1 MGAGT
6 DGFVTGFARGF
17 QGSYESGL
25 KKNANKLSS
34 LMDDFKKRQAEYE
47 ANKEED
53 ENYIRSAKEIAA
65 ANGGPEG
72 SWVNAYQ
79 GFLQGRTADSII
91 RDFRSGTFSTP
102 APPSVDAQSEDLGLD
117 GIDTGISSAD
127 GGDLWSRVK
136 TQESGNS
143 QTNASGATME
153 SPKGA
158 LGIAQVMPTTAM
170 NPGFDLPNV
179 FEVARNN
186 GIPVGV
192 ETPDEAARLLAIE
205 SVNEQ
210 FGKSYFDTMAER
222 YAGDEQKQLIAYNA
236 GPDVADR
243 FNGDVS
249 TLPKETQGYLQNILG
264 DQSADP
270 VKTPVEPGIMSL
282 QESRATA
289 FLREQAELLNVNEDQ
304 YLAVM
309 RGYKAPDVGVP
320 LSYVSNEDIPSY
332 MDSTKINASNYLA
345 FAEAAREA
353 GKPDRAGE
361 IEELGSRLAGV
372 SNTGYLSYGNM
383 TTSNAAGRLIA
394 AQQAGDADAIET
406 IQDYISKNDG
416 ATGLTGLTSG
426 NMYSRRYLASQEG
439 NDKLVADIDAFI
451 ISEEN
456 RIPASGLTK
465 TWVQG
470 QYATLLTA
478 ATNLTG
484 DAQIAAQAQLEN
496 FEQFKLP
503 AYEAALAKFD
513 TDEPEKFDLESINFE
528 INRIEDISEEDRT
541 ADDIN
546 QLAVSLAQKE
556 AILQSKTESA
566 TATGNKPA
574 PTPVLL
580 SDGNGNHKIG
590 LPIINDA
597 GEVSYTNSDGGFS
610 SVRPIQPDELD
621 NKTDVITKLSVPINT
636 YDKNLVKL
644 RRSMTLMTEIDAIVA
659 SRPEVL
665 TNIVGVASTLREFAT
680 EVEQGTKILSM
691 AGFSEKLIQ
700 DGVLKEGEQL
710 ESFAKRSFSD
720 PELSNVLDQKRL
732 FEAKTLLMGYR
743 IGSLEG
749 QSSTAM
755 SNRDFQIFMTIIQPG
770 NDGPTFRKNLS
781 DYFSGAITSL
791 ADEKSVIENSP
802 MVRDFTNVY
811 GYSPMM
817 GEDIVTPFDEIIQN
831 TGSDAEKEMYAR
843 LTGGDYTAPVETTT
857 DLLSA
862 YQAGEAIVV
871 TQELKEQYGLT
882 QPVGTRIK
890 LAEDQ

>member
-843 LTGGDYTAPVETTT
+843 LTGGDYTAPVETTA

>member
-17 QGSYESGL
+17 QGSYEAGL

-34 LMDDFKKRQAEYE
+34 LMDDFKKRQAEYDS
-47 ANKEED
+47 NKEED

-102 APPSVDAQSEDLGLD
+102 TPPSVDAQSEDLGL
-117 GIDTGISSAD
+117 GE
-127 GGDLWSRVK
+127 DLWSRVK

-170 NPGFDLPNV
+170 DPGFDLPNV

-249 TLPKETQGYLQNILG
+249 TLPKETQGYLQNILEG
-264 DQSADP
+264 QSADP

-282 QESRATA
+282 QQSRATA
-289 FLREQAELLNVNEDQ
+289 FMREQAELLNVNEDQ

-309 RGYKAPDVGVP
+309 RGYKAPDIGVP

-332 MDSTKINASNYLA
+332 MDSTKINSSNYLA

-353 GKPDRAGE
+353 GNPDRAEE
-361 IEELGSRLAGV
+361 IEELGSRLSGV

-394 AQQAGDADAIET
+394 AQQAEDADAIET
-406 IQDYISKNDG
+406 IQDYISTNDG

-439 NDKLVADIDAFI
+439 NDKLVVDIDAFI
-451 ISEEN
+451 ISEES
-456 RIPASGLTK
+456 RIPTSGLTE
-465 TWVQG
+465 TWVRG

-484 DAQIAAQAQLEN
+484 DAQVAAQAQLDN

-528 INRIEDISEEDRT
+528 INRIEDLPEEDHT
-541 ADDIN
+541 EDDRN
-546 QLAVSLAQKE
+546 QLALALAQKE

-580 SDGNGNHKIG
+580 SNGNGEFRIG
-590 LPIINDA
+590 IPMVGSDDT
-597 GEVSYTNSDGGFS
+597 VTYSNSDDNFT
-610 SVRPIQPDELD
+610 VTRPIQSDELD
-621 NKTDVITKLSVPINT
+621 RKEGVINALSIPVGT
-636 YDKNLVKL
+636 YDKNIVKL
-644 RRSMTLMTEIDAIVA
+644 RRSMTLMTELDAMVEEN
-659 SRPEVL
+659 PEVL
-665 TNIVGVASTLREFAT
+665 TTVAGIATKLSELAT
-680 EVEQGTKILSM
+680 EIDTGVKIISLANLSDSLTK
-691 AGFSEKLIQ
+691 
-700 DGVLKEGEQL
+700 DNVLKEGEQL
-710 ESFAKRSFSD
+710 ESFAMRSFSD
-720 PELSNVLDQKRL
+720 PELSDLVDQKRL
-732 FEAKTLLMGYR
+732 FQAKTLLMGYR

-770 NDGPTFRKNLS
+770 NDGPAFRKNLS
-781 DYFSGAITSL
+781 DYFSGQITSL
-791 ADEKSVIENSP
+791 ADERSNIENDAK
-802 MVRDFTNVY
+802 VINFKNDY

-817 GEDIVTPFDEIIQN
+817 GGNIVTPFDQIIQN

-843 LTGGDYTAPVETTT
+843 LTGGDYTAPVATAA
-857 DLLSA
+857 DPLSR
-862 YQAGEAIVV
+862 YLNGEAIVV

>member
-25 KKNANKLSS
+25 KKNANRLSS
-34 LMDDFKKRQAEYE
+34 LMDDFKKRQAEYD
-47 ANKEED
+47 AKKEED

-79 GFLQGRTADSII
+79 GFMQGRTADSII

-102 APPSVDAQSEDLGLD
+102 TPPSVDAQSEDLGLG
-117 GIDTGISSAD
+117 GIDTGISSPD

-170 NPGFDLPNV
+170 DPGFDLPNI

-264 DQSADP
+264 GQSADP

-282 QESRATA
+282 QQSRATA

-309 RGYKAPDVGVP
+309 RGYKAPDIGVP

-353 GKPDRAGE
+353 GNPDRAGE
-361 IEELGSRLAGV
+361 IEELGSRLSGV
-372 SNTGYLSYGNM
+372 SNTGYLNYGNM

-394 AQQAGDADAIET
+394 AQQAEDADAIET
-406 IQDYISKNDG
+406 IQDYISTNDG

-426 NMYSRRYLASQEG
+426 NMYSRRFLASQEG

-451 ISEEN
+451 ISEES
-456 RIPASGLTK
+456 RIPASGLTE
-465 TWVQG
+465 TWVRG

-484 DAQIAAQAQLEN
+484 DAQVAAQAQLDN

-503 AYEAALAKFD
+503 AYEAALDKFD

-528 INRIEDISEEDRT
+528 ISRIEDISEEDRT
-541 ADDIN
+541 TDESN
-546 QLAVSLAQKE
+546 QLALALAQKE

-566 TATGNKPA
+566 AATGSKP
-574 PTPVLL
+574 PEVPVLL
-580 SDGNGNHKIG
+580 SDGNGSYKIG
-590 LPIINDA
+590 LPIVNDD

-621 NKTDVITKLSVPINT
+621 KKTAVITKLSIPINT
-636 YDKNLVKL
+636 YDKNLGKL
-644 RRSMTLMTEIDAIVA
+644 RRSMTLMTELDAMVEENP
-659 SRPEVL
+659 RVL
-665 TNIVGVASTLREFAT
+665 TAVAGIATKLSELAT
-680 EVEQGTKILSM
+680 ELDAGVEIISLANLNDRLTK
-691 AGFSEKLIQ
+691 AN
-700 DGVLKEGEQL
+700 VLKDGEQL
-710 ESFAKRSFSD
+710 ESFAMRSFSD
-720 PELSNVLDQKRL
+720 PELSNLVDQKRL

-755 SNRDFQIFMTIIQPG
+755 SNRDFQIFMTIIKPG
-770 NDGPTFRKNLS
+770 NDGPAFRKNLS

-791 ADEKSVIENSP
+791 ADERSVIEDNA
-802 MVRDFTNVY
+802 MVRDFKNVY

-817 GEDIVTPFDEIIQN
+817 GQNIVTPFDEIIQN
-831 TGSDAEKEMYAR
+831 TGSEAEKSMYAR

-857 DLLSA
+857 DPLSR
-862 YQAGEAIVV
+862 YLNGEAIVV
-871 TQELKEQYGLT
+871 TEELKEQYGLT

-890 LAEDQ
+890 VAEDQ